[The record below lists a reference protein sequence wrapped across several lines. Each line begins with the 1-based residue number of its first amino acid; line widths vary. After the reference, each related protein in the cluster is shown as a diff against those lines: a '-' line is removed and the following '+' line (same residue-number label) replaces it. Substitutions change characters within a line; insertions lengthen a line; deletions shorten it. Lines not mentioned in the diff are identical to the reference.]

1 MPFTAKNV
9 MPCDLPGITVGQT
22 SLQNERKER
31 GNGRKRRKRIGLR
44 KRPNK
49 QRESGIVN
57 YKRNSPSQPAKSPKS
72 QKGVSTFF

>member
-1 MPFTAKNV
+1 
-9 MPCDLPGITVGQT
+9 
-22 SLQNERKER
+22 LQNERKER

-72 QKGVSTFF
+72 QKGFL